1 MKRFFTLAFF
11 CVLLLSFMLISCQTS
26 VEPPF
31 EVQTAAERRESMT
44 GGFGEYVMS
53 HPKADRVLVHR
64 EMYGVPSAAEAGELP
79 VDLYYPP
86 GFRFNKPL
94 PAVII
99 VGGNVNWSSNVT
111 LAELLAANGFL
122 TLVPETLQMV
132 KDDAPE
138 RLTALLS
145 RVLTDDER
153 LFIDT
158 QRLAIWTEGH
168 PSSLALQVAMD
179 REAGFH
185 DGLQAAV
192 FVSPVMTFA
201 QNSFDYDPAWID
213 PQLPVLISRGED
225 DSFYEVKASVKMF
238 RQAAEE
244 AGSEVRYLEV
254 AGGNHNWMTE
264 RDTEASHQ
272 TIKAEIEFLKSHL

>member
-1 MKRFFTLAFF
+1 MRHSFSLAFYSV
-11 CVLLLSFMLISCQTS
+11 VLFFFLIISCQS
-26 VEPPF
+26 AVDPPF
-31 EVQTAAERRESMT
+31 DVQTAAERRGTMV
-44 GGFGEYVMS
+44 GGFGEYVMT
-53 HPKADRVLVHR
+53 HPEAERVLVHR
-64 EMYGVPSAAEAGELP
+64 EAYAVTEAPQAGELP

-86 GFRFNKPL
+86 EFRFDKAL
-94 PAVII
+94 PAVIV

-122 TLVPETLQMV
+122 TVVPETLQMV
-132 KDDAPE
+132 KDDAPDQLIALLE
-138 RLTALLS
+138 RLLEDA
-145 RVLTDDER
+145 ER

-158 QRLAIWTEGH
+158 QRLAMWTEGH

-185 DGLQAAV
+185 DGLQAGV

-201 QNSFDYDPAWID
+201 QNSFEYDPAWID
-213 PQLPVLISRGED
+213 PQLPVLIARGEN

-238 RQAAEE
+238 RQAAKE

-254 AGGNHNWMTE
+254 AGGNHNWMTKY
-264 RDTEASHQ
+264 DSEASHQ
-272 TIKAEIEFLKSHL
+272 AIEAEIGFLKEHL